1 MDVSLFDFFLLHDRI
16 EIMTRQDIIDRLK
29 DYFSHDDD
37 IEMVLLYGSVA
48 KGTFNPKSDIDIAL
62 YSKKEL
68 SFEVLAKIQTEL
80 AIMFDREIDVADLK
94 KAEGTFL
101 YQIMTNAVKIKF
113 EENIYVRYAM
123 KALYFYEDFLPILR
137 RTQEEKLKRMLNG

>member
-1 MDVSLFDFFLLHDRI
+1 
-16 EIMTRQDIIDRLK
+16 MTRQDIIDRLK

-62 YSKKEL
+62 YSKNEL

>member
-1 MDVSLFDFFLLHDRI
+1 
-16 EIMTRQDIIDRLK
+16 MTRQDIIDRLK

>member
-1 MDVSLFDFFLLHDRI
+1 
-16 EIMTRQDIIDRLK
+16 MTRQDIIDRLK

-68 SFEVLAKIQTEL
+68 TFEVLAKIQTEL

>member
-1 MDVSLFDFFLLHDRI
+1 
-16 EIMTRQDIIDRLK
+16 MTRQDIIDRLK

-62 YSKKEL
+62 YSKNEL

-80 AIMFDREIDVADLK
+80 AIIFDREIDVADLK

-137 RTQEEKLKRMLNG
+137 RTQEEKLKRMLKWIRMSSTTK

>member
-1 MDVSLFDFFLLHDRI
+1 MHDRI

>member
-1 MDVSLFDFFLLHDRI
+1 
-16 EIMTRQDIIDRLK
+16 MTRQDIIDRLK

-62 YSKKEL
+62 YSKNEI

-137 RTQEEKLKRMLNG
+137 RTQEEKLRRMLNG

>member
-1 MDVSLFDFFLLHDRI
+1 
-16 EIMTRQDIIDRLK
+16 MTRQDIIDRLK

-80 AIMFDREIDVADLK
+80 SIMFDREIDVADLK

>member
-1 MDVSLFDFFLLHDRI
+1 
-16 EIMTRQDIIDRLK
+16 
-29 DYFSHDDD
+29 
-37 IEMVLLYGSVA
+37 MVLLYGSFS

-62 YSKKEL
+62 YSKREL
-68 SFEVLAKIQTEL
+68 TFDALVKIQTEL
-80 AIMFDREIDVADLK
+80 ALMFDREIDIADLK

>member
-1 MDVSLFDFFLLHDRI
+1 
-16 EIMTRQDIIDRLK
+16 MTRKDIIDRLK

-113 EENIYVRYAM
+113 EENIYVRYVM

>member
-1 MDVSLFDFFLLHDRI
+1 
-16 EIMTRQDIIDRLK
+16 MTRQDIIDRLK

-62 YSKKEL
+62 YSKREL
-68 SFEVLAKIQTEL
+68 TFDALVKIQTEL
-80 AIMFDREIDVADLK
+80 ALMFDREIDIADLK

-101 YQIMTNAVKIKF
+101 YQIMTTAVKIKY

-137 RTQEEKLKRMLNG
+137 RTQEEKLRRMLNG

>member
-1 MDVSLFDFFLLHDRI
+1 
-16 EIMTRQDIIDRLK
+16 
-29 DYFSHDDD
+29 
-37 IEMVLLYGSVA
+37 MVLLYGSVA

>member
-1 MDVSLFDFFLLHDRI
+1 MDVSLFDIFLLHDRI